1 MYLSEFV
8 KSLQFLHFQPLD
20 IIMGLDF
27 DSEIANTVLPPE
39 YAHLAEQARPL
50 GNLKRMSTFP
60 IAALIGVILKHLP
73 PGQIYLNIGVWH
85 GFTLFAGMLLA
96 PEVPCVGVD
105 NFSEFGGPREVFYQ
119 NWQRFY
125 SGPHQQFYELDYQVY
140 FQTQLQTQGQTQTA
154 PIGLYFYDGAH
165 DYANQYQSLVLAD
178 PFLAPGALILVD
190 DTNFEEPRQATLDFL
205 RATPGYR
212 LLGDLPTAMMHH
224 PTFWNGLMILQ
235 KQP

>member
-1 MYLSEFV
+1 MYLTEFV
-8 KSLQFLHFQPLD
+8 QGLRFLHFQPLD

-27 DSEIANTVLPPE
+27 ESEIANTVLPHE
-39 YAHLAEQARPL
+39 YAYFAQAAWPLAP
-50 GNLKRMSTFP
+50 LKRMSTFP
-60 IAALIGVILKHLP
+60 IAALIGVILQHLP

-105 NFSEFGGPREVFYQ
+105 NFSEFGGPRDVFFQ
-119 NWQRFY
+119 NWERFQ
-125 SGPHQQFYELDYQVY
+125 SGPHQQFYEMDYQAY
-140 FQTQLQTQGQTQTA
+140 FQQHTA

-165 DYANQYQSLVLAD
+165 DYANQYQALVLAD

-190 DTNFEEPRQATLDFL
+190 DTNFAEPRQATLDFL
-205 RATPGYR
+205 RATPGYQ

>member
-1 MYLSEFV
+1 MYLTEFV
-8 KSLQFLHFQPLD
+8 QSLQFLHFQPLD

-27 DSEIANTVLPPE
+27 ESEIANTVLPPE

-50 GNLKRMSTFP
+50 AELKRMSTFP

-105 NFSEFGGPREVFYQ
+105 NFSEFGGPRELFYQ
-119 NWQRFY
+119 NWQRFC
-125 SGPHQQFYELDYQVY
+125 SGPHQQFYELDYQAY
-140 FQTQLQTQGQTQTA
+140 FQTHTA

-190 DTNFEEPRQATLDFL
+190 DTNFEVPRQATLDFL
-205 RATPGYR
+205 RARSEYR